1 VSNSKTRKQQTKAL
15 QRRMKITRKKLA
27 ESKRRINERNE
38 HKVRDNSAPV
48 FTMRTV
54 RFEIADRTQAT
65 CYGGLGLIHP
75 LAHQSG
81 LVSAIDQRVQLLK
94 THFPYFE
101 SDHVLNIAYN
111 ALSGGRCLEDLEL
124 KRNDEAY
131 LNLIG
136 ATRIPDPTTADIAGE
151 YKGARATAGDRSC
164 CAEIRTSARRSISTA
179 GTAEACSF
187 ISVTT
192 RLRISSK
199 LLRNYPHL
207 HGQD

>member
-1 VSNSKTRKQQTKAL
+1 MSKSKTGKRQAKER
-15 QRRMKITRKKLA
+15 QRRLRITRKKLA
-27 ESKRRINERNE
+27 ESKRRIDKRNE
-38 HKVRDNSAPV
+38 HKVGDNSAPV

-81 LVSAIDQRVQLLK
+81 LVSAIDKRLQLLK

-131 LNLIG
+131 LNL
-136 ATRIPDPTTADIAGE
+136 
-151 YKGARATAGDRSC
+151 DRK
-164 CAEIRTSARRSISTA
+164 
-179 GTAEACSF
+179 
-187 ISVTT
+187 SVV
-192 RLRISSK
+192 
-199 LLRNYPHL
+199 
-207 HGQD
+207 